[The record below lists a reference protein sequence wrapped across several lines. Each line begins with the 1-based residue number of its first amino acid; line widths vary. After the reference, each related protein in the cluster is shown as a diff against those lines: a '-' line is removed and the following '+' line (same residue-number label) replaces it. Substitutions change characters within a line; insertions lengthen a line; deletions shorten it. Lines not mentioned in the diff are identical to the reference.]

1 MTYSRTFLRTAVAG
15 LMAIGVMTAPVGDS
29 ISADDE
35 EPVATTSWSTLSPDQ
50 QTQAVLSRNT
60 FGLTTT
66 DRDLDDLAADS
77 EAVYEYGALLSS
89 DELAHVE
96 QWLDFE
102 ERWIKEI
109 EPTLGQT
116 AGYNGYY
123 FERGEDI
130 GVRVVISP
138 ATARSSIQAL
148 LGTAAD
154 RVSFEERPFN
164 YETSLDWSR
173 TISDAWE
180 QFADGVQ
187 FSSISLAT
195 DWSHIEIATPE
206 VASDGLR
213 EGVEKFASTLP
224 GSPIIKWTIAPLDT
238 AQSCNSRTDCHSPM
252 RAGIRL
258 NGCTMGFH
266 IQLGSDEQF
275 VTSGH
280 CGPNGGTKT
289 YTHSGYGT
297 VGSTTSDLWNSGYD
311 AERVQISDSQDSNRL
326 YGWATS
332 SNITGSRNPG
342 PAETICSSFGYS
354 NHVQCGSIRSTS
366 TSYTL
371 EGQTL
376 YGADHDGISVTG
388 GDSGSPLHRTNDA
401 IGIHSSFSGKFAL
414 MQDVLYIWG
423 AQVRT

>member
-1 MTYSRTFLRTAVAG
+1 M
-15 LMAIGVMTAPVGDS
+15 
-29 ISADDE
+29 
-35 EPVATTSWSTLSPDQ
+35 LSPEQ
-50 QTQAVLSRNT
+50 QTQAKLSRHT

-66 DRDLDDLAADS
+66 IRDLDALGTT
-77 EAVYEYGALLSS
+77 EAFYEYGALLSE

-102 ERWIKEI
+102 ELWVKEI
-109 EPTLGQT
+109 EPSLSQI

-123 FERGEDI
+123 FLRGEDI
-130 GVRVVISP
+130 AVRVVLAPSTPRSSFLAHLGP
-138 ATARSSIQAL
+138 AT
-148 LGTAAD
+148 D
-154 RVSFEERPFN
+154 RVSFEERPFT
-164 YETSLDWSR
+164 YQTSLGWSR
-173 TISDAWE
+173 ALSDAWG
-180 QFADGVQ
+180 QFADGAP

-195 DWSHIEIATPE
+195 DWSHIEISTP
-206 VASDGLR
+206 AQANDSLR
-213 EGVEKFASTLP
+213 RSVETFASTLP
-224 GSPIIKWTIAPLDT
+224 GSPEVAWVVAPLDT
-238 AQSCNSRTDCHSPM
+238 AHSCNSRTDCDTPM

-258 NGCTMGFH
+258 DGCTMGFH
-266 IQLGSDEQF
+266 IQLGSDERF

-297 VGSTTSDLWNSGYD
+297 VGSTTSDLWNTGYD
-311 AERVQISDSQDSNRL
+311 AERVQISDSQDSSRL

-332 SNITGSRNPG
+332 SNITGSRYPG

-354 NHVQCGSIRSTS
+354 NHTQCGSIASTS

-376 YGADHDGISVTG
+376 YGADHDGISRTG

-401 IGIHSSFSGKFAL
+401 IGIHSSSSGKFAL
-414 MQDVLYIWG
+414 MEDVLYIWG